1 MKINDIPEFRDKKHV
16 LTLGQETLVLDAV
29 KKMVARN
36 YGSVV
41 IVEKKKII
49 GMFTERDL
57 LKKVVALDLHPS
69 EVKVKDVMTTDVK
82 VATVDDD
89 IVDCMRRMSQGRFRH
104 LPIVDKKGELLGLLS
119 QGDFAT
125 LTWGHLYSHFKNFA
139 KINFSINTQ
148 IWMLVIAFVVY
159 SLAMTFLLTQ

>member
-1 MKINDIPEFRDKKHV
+1 MKINDIPEFRDRKHV
-16 LTLGQETLVLDAV
+16 LTLGPETLVLDAV
-29 KKMVARN
+29 KEMVAKN
-36 YGSVV
+36 YGSAV
-41 IVEKKKII
+41 IVEGKKIA

-57 LKKVVALDLHPS
+57 LKKVVAQGKDPA
-69 EVKVKDVMTTDVK
+69 KTTVKDVMTIDVK
-82 VATVDDD
+82 VATIDDD
-89 IVDCMRRMSQGRFRH
+89 IVDCMRRMSQGRSRH

-148 IWMLVIAFVVY
+148 IWMLIIAFVVY